1 MGAGRRLAG
10 IASAVFGS
18 AWRIS
23 ALAAADT
30 LETVVEI
37 GVRTLDA
44 LEDIGVRTH
53 RVDPVLAILENMIL
67 RLDDAAESA
76 GRR

>member
-1 MGAGRRLAG
+1 MAG
-10 IASAVFGS
+10 IASAAF

-37 GVRTLDA
+37 VVRTLDA

-53 RVDPVLAILENMIL
+53 RVDPVLVILENMIL
-67 RLDDAAESA
+67 RLDDVAESA